1 MSAAGSNTVVKYTSH
16 FLNKLE
22 DIFAE
27 SEYNL
32 RYEKGHFKSGYC
44 VLKADKLVIINKYY
58 SLDGKINSLVE
69 ILRNLEIDH
78 SKLSEKNRSTLL
90 ELTQTSLNL

>member
-1 MSAAGSNTVVKYTSH
+1 MTATGSNTVVKYTNH
-16 FLNKLE
+16 FLSKLE

-44 VLKADKLVIINKYY
+44 ILKADKLVIINKYY

-69 ILRNLEIDH
+69 ILRHLEIDH
-78 SKLSEKNRSTLL
+78 TKLSDKNRSILL
-90 ELTQTSLNL
+90 ELTQTSLDL